1 MLFFNVVKRFGSIA
15 VGLVIAACQEP
26 DPNWGDVNGI
36 WGKTLP
42 GEQAATTT
50 PAGNVAAPTTTL
62 KAAHATDKGKAGGA
76 PAPDKPT
83 DCMGC
88 HTGTPGPKFSF
99 GGRIESAGAGVA
111 NVVVTVTG
119 LKAVKSDADGY
130 FWSEEGD
137 VAQGAKVS
145 VQKGTDNPAPMGTP
159 LGAGKAGGACLSS
172 TCHGGGQGPIH
183 P

>member
-1 MLFFNVVKRFGSIA
+1 MLFFNVVKRFAVLAAIA
-15 VGLVIAACQEP
+15 ISACQEP

-50 PAGNVAAPTTTL
+50 PTGNVSAPTTTL
-62 KAAHATDKGKAGGA
+62 KAAHGSDKGKAGNA
-76 PAPDKPT
+76 PLDNVP

-88 HTGTPGPKFSF
+88 HIGQPGPKFSF
-99 GGRIESAGAGVA
+99 GGRIETSGAGVKD
-111 NVVVTVTG
+111 VVVTVTG
-119 LKAVKSDADGY
+119 LKPVKSDADGY

-159 LGAGKAGGACLSS
+159 LGAGKAGGGCLSGN
-172 TCHGGGQGPIH
+172 CHAGTQGPIH